1 MRVSDLMRCGWW
13 AAKVGGEHG
22 AQRMANKNGGIGRDS
37 CEVVDVLLDG
47 EGDEDGAAL
56 EGFDDVEVAG
66 EIGDGAWSAG
76 FAIDQDDGGGTGMT
90 VGVDLYGFKFYW
102 GLNRRRAARGW
113 TPYCER
119 YLGRPANAAGV
130 EGFEPSLLGPEPSV
144 LPLDH
149 TPIGFRENLTQGR

>member
-1 MRVSDLMRCGWW
+1 MAGG
-13 AAKVGGEHG
+13 VGEGEHG
-22 AQRMANKNGGIGRDS
+22 ATGMPDDCGVVRGDGG
-37 CEVVDVLLDG
+37 EVVDVLLDG
-47 EGDEDGAAL
+47 EGNGAGSALQGLEDVEVGC
-56 EGFDDVEVAG
+56 EVAG

-76 FAIDQDDGGGTGMT
+76 SAIEQDDGGGTGIT
-90 VGVDLYGFKFYW
+90 VGAGLYGFEFYW
-102 GLNRRRAARGW
+102 GLNHRRAAGGW
-113 TPYCER
+113 TPYCGR

>member
-1 MRVSDLMRCGWW
+1 MWVAG
-13 AAKVGGEHG
+13 GEGEGEHG
-22 AQRMANKNGGIGRDS
+22 AQGMANENGGIGRDG
-37 CEVVDVLLDG
+37 CEVVDVLLDC
-47 EGDEDGAAL
+47 EGDGDGAAL
-56 EGFDDVEVAG
+56 EGFDDVEVGCKVAG

-76 FAIDQDDGGGTGMT
+76 SAIEQDDGGGTGIT
-90 VGVDLYGFKFYW
+90 VGADLYGFEFYW
-102 GLNRRRAARGW
+102 GLNRRRAAGGW
-113 TPYCER
+113 TPYCGR